1 MWTITYLAGI
11 LAAIGCIFLGWLISQ
26 FLQKNKK
33 VDWESKFNEADKLSS
48 DLQKKVKN
56 EKMQVE
62 QQKKKAED
70 YKLRLDDAT
79 KEKVQAEDK
88 LKESQLLSSQAEA
101 TYDKELKI
109 LNNEVQ
115 RLTRINDK
123 LDKDLSQQRAKY
135 KTDMADMLNWKSD
148 KQKVEKEIRDLKTKL
163 NRYIKSSSDYKF
175 KYEEQIDQIDK
186 INEVKRNTR
195 ASKAKIAKL
204 EADIKYWEK
213 KHYDTHHELAELKKS
228 TEAVKNQYL
237 KLEELRKGDEILKSN
252 LVNQITEFKT
262 KYLDISEKYRSLT
275 NSSN

>member
-1 MWTITYLAGI
+1 MWTITYLMGI

-33 VDWESKFNEADKLSS
+33 VDWESKYNEAEKLSS

-62 QQKKKAED
+62 QQKKRADD
-70 YKLRLDDAT
+70 YRDSLDLLK
-79 KEKVQAEDK
+79 KEKIKSDN
-88 LKESQLLSSQAEA
+88 LLNESQSLISQSKTASN
-101 TYDKELKI
+101 KEITL

-135 KTDMADMLNWKSD
+135 KTDMEDMVNWKSE
-148 KQKVEKEIRDLKTKL
+148 KQKVQSEIKELKSKL

-175 KYEEQIDQIDK
+175 KYEEQIEQIDK

-228 TEAVKNQYL
+228 IESIKNQHL

-262 KYLDISEKYRSLT
+262 KYLDISNKYRSLT
-275 NSSN
+275 NRSN